1 MKLNSK
7 SSLGH
12 DRRHFL
18 NTLGLAVP
26 AAVLTSLPALTF
38 AQASATPA
46 QSFRTSTDTETDPVF
61 MSAVKM
67 AQMIREKKISSVE
80 LVEAHIKRIQDVNL
94 KINAIVF
101 TCFER
106 AREEARAADQAL
118 ARGTIVGPLHG
129 VPFAIKDS
137 IDTEGVV
144 TTGGTIGR
152 INFVPEKDATAVA
165 RLRDAGAILL
175 GKTNTPEWTLAGG
188 AIPGIGTTANIIY
201 GTTRNPY
208 NIERS
213 TAGSSG
219 GAGAIVAAGGA
230 PFDIGTDW
238 GGSVRGPSNLCGIV
252 GHKPT
257 FGRIPRTGHI
267 VDYGGIHDSWQ
278 QFGPMTRKVEDCILI
293 MELISGPDYLDAAIP
308 PMPWSD
314 PAKVDIKS
322 LRVAWYT
329 DAPSGTVSA
338 ETQAAVEDTAKAF
351 ASAGCKVTQDYPK
364 ALIEELTTIR
374 SQISREVAWGLD
386 RLAEKWGSRAV
397 SPTVRARAEREG
409 VTTVKLMELLE
420 KQDHNRS
427 KILQWVQSYDLII
440 NPVFGNTAGMINAG
454 LTDAGGTVNTRG
466 ANFNGVHNTT
476 GYPATAVPIRLS
488 DEGLPIGLQ
497 LIGQPWRDDVTLAA
511 SEFVESTFGGWRK
524 PPI

>member
-1 MKLNSK
+1 MNSN
-7 SSLGH
+7 STSAPAH
-12 DRRHFL
+12 DRRQFL
-18 NTLGLAVP
+18 NTLGLAIP
-26 AAVLTSLPALTF
+26 AAVLTSLPALTY
-38 AQASATPA
+38 AQSAATPGRPY
-46 QSFRTSTDTETDPVF
+46 RTSTDSETNPIF

-67 AQMIREKKISSVE
+67 AQMIREKEISSVE
-80 LVEAHIKRIQDVNL
+80 LVEAHIQRIQEVDL
-94 KINAIVF
+94 KINAVVF

-106 AREEARAADQAL
+106 AREEAQAADSAL

-137 IDTEGVV
+137 IDTAGVV
-144 TTGGTIGR
+144 TTGGTVGR
-152 INFVPEKDATAVA
+152 LTFVPEKDATAIA
-165 RLRDAGAILL
+165 RLREAGAILL

-230 PFDIGTDW
+230 AFDIGTDW
-238 GGSVRGPSNLCGIV
+238 GGSVRGPANLCGIV
-252 GHKPT
+252 GHKPS

-278 QFGPMTRKVEDCILI
+278 QFGPMTRKVEDCVLL
-293 MELISGPDYLDAAIP
+293 MELMSGSDYIDAAIP

-314 PAKVDIKS
+314 PDDVDVTS

-329 DAPSGTVSA
+329 DAPSGTVSS
-338 ETQAAVEDTAKAF
+338 ETQAAVEETAKAF
-351 ASAGCKVTQDYPK
+351 SDAGCEVTHDYPK
-364 ALIEELTTIR
+364 DLIEELTTIR
-374 SQISREVAWGLD
+374 EQISPEVSWGLA
-386 RLAEKWGSRAV
+386 RLAERWGSKTV
-397 SPTVRARAEREG
+397 SPTVLARAERAG
-409 VTTVKLMELLE
+409 VTTVQLMELLE
-420 KQDHNRS
+420 QQDHNRS
-427 KILQWVQSYDLII
+427 RVLQWIQSYDLII

-454 LTDAGGTVNTRG
+454 LTDDGGTVNTRG

-511 SEFVESTFGGWRK
+511 SAFVESTFGGWRK